1 MHIFAVRFTLAYFFF
16 LLDIHLTLFY
26 ETERIKFIFP
36 SSVALCLDVTYLY
49 NTIVYTYI
57 EADQGRPYIYNVTYR
72 QCNASCLHSQQY
84 TNISMLAVKIFQN

>member
-1 MHIFAVRFTLAYFFF
+1 MRQKELSSFF
-16 LLDIHLTLFY
+16 LHQLHI
-26 ETERIKFIFP
+26 
-36 SSVALCLDVTYLY
+36 CLDVTYLY